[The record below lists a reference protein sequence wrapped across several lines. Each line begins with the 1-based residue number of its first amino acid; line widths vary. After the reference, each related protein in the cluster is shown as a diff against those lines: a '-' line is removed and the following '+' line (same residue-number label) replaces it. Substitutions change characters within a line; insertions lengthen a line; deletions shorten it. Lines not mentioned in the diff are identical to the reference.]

1 MAEPEITTV
10 SEKGQVVIPQALREK
25 LDLKPKTK
33 LLVYGEGDTII
44 MRKLHLPNLKEEWER
59 IEQLIEER
67 NRNYGPLTEEEVKR
81 EVDAHRK
88 RERQSVKR

>member
-44 MRKLHLPNLKEEWER
+44 MKKLHLPDLKEEWER
-59 IEQLIEER
+59 IKMLIEER
-67 NRNYGPLTEEEVKR
+67 NRNYGSLTEEEVKG
-81 EVDAHRK
+81 EVEAHRK
-88 RERQSVKR
+88 EKV